1 MPSIPPEA
9 GEEGA
14 EVALLKKT
22 TALAV
27 AQPPWHEET
36 RLSVPAAT
44 RQECAWDEYFC
55 DKYSMPYFMNKETG
69 ESA

>member
-14 EVALLKKT
+14 EVALLKQT

-27 AQPPWHEET
+27 AQPQFSERIGRPLPEDSG
-36 RLSVPAAT
+36 L
-44 RQECAWDEYFC
+44 C
-55 DKYSMPYFMNKETG
+55 DVV
-69 ESA
+69 